1 MNSRFLGLLLF
12 FLSFNTLLSQEND
25 VIHQDLL
32 WGRYNLKFQ
41 VSEKWTPYFDVE
53 ERVYLSSLR
62 QHHLLPSLGINYK
75 LNENLSFTT
84 ALLYFELTLPQDAN
98 ANTIERS
105 RELWPLLA
113 VNFKHDVSSKFTFLS
128 RLKSEIRFKQRASNA
143 YTFRNIRLRMR
154 LGLIYKITSKLKA
167 IVKEEIL
174 INLRSDEIRTV
185 FDQNRFSAGIN
196 YKIDDRFAIEAGYL
210 NWFQQRP
217 NTRNFVNRNIAYF
230 TVLHNLKLF

>member
-75 LNENLSFTT
+75 LNENFSFT
-84 ALLYFELTLPQDAN
+84 AAILYFELTLPQDAN

-217 NTRNFVNRNIAYF
+217 NTENFVNRNIAYF